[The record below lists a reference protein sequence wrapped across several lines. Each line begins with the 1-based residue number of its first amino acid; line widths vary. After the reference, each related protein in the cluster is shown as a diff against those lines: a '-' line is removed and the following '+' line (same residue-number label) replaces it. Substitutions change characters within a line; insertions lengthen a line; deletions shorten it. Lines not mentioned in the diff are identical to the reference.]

1 MPRMASGLRRRR
13 AAPARR
19 RDNPPAARSRARWR
33 RGGAAARPPRAGS
46 PTPPPSIAAGTATD
60 RRSAAA
66 PDGIAAPAF
75 AARGRTRRSCR
86 RGGGSRCRR
95 SARPGHGTERIAC
108 AAGSRPR
115 PPVPVLPRA
124 PGPVLRPDQAPALLV
139 LPSHDDPPRSLIFDR
154 ARRRLAVHAVEDLL
168 DRGHVATERAGDEL
182 VDDQRQ
188 GRRGLSVVTFGVAP
202 QRGADRRAHRLA
214 GIAAIR
220 RRLVVGHGHL
230 QLLVDL
236 VADGSVADG
245 SDVSGT
251 ARYG

>member
-13 AAPARR
+13 AAPGRL
-19 RDNPPAARSRARWR
+19 RDNRPAARSRAWWR
-33 RGGAAARPPRAGS
+33 RGGAAAPPPRAGS

-95 SARPGHGTERIAC
+95 SARPAHGTERTAR

-115 PPVPVLPRA
+115 APVPVPSRA
-124 PGPVLRPDQAPALLV
+124 PAPVLRPDQAPALLV
-139 LPSHDDPPRSLIFDR
+139 LPSDDDPPRSLIFDR
-154 ARRRLAVHAVEDLL
+154 SRRRLAVHTVEHLL
-168 DRGHVATERAGDEL
+168 ARGHVAAERAADEL

-188 GRRGLSVVTFGVAP
+188 GRRGLSVVTLGFAP

-214 GIAAIR
+214 GMAAVGRHI
-220 RRLVVGHGHL
+220 VVGHGHL
-230 QLLVDL
+230 QLLVN
-236 VADGSVADG
+236 
-245 SDVSGT
+245 
-251 ARYG
+251 